1 MHVCILNVSSCCICL
16 SSTFIQFVK
25 EIRCTK
31 DTGFGYI
38 FTCITFLKIERKF
51 TINTLQMLKIARRRK
66 LLTDNYYP
74 VGTRRWFSV
83 EIWLR
88 RSDVDLS
95 NMSCFDV
102 DIVSSNFPS
111 LKSTLFS
118 VEIWLRRSDVDLSN
132 MSCFDVDIVSLN
144 FPSLKSTFLSTFYWR
159 QEPSSICVVELTK
172 TDVISTSLCRRLI
185 DVRKRRPDV
194 DIVTSNFTKKS
205 TFVRYPFVDV

>member
-102 DIVSSNFPS
+102 DIVS
-111 LKSTLFS
+111 
-118 VEIWLRRSDVDLSN
+118 
-132 MSCFDVDIVSLN
+132 LN